1 VPALNAARCSKEKN
15 KGDLP
20 LQIHQ
25 SMTTLAVHAGLLA
38 HMNCSRCV
46 PTLRRVPGD
55 HHLQLLQNPT
65 SVLASLLKLSAKEM
79 PPAALKVEGRCW
91 VVRHRVPQDRV
102 LSWRAGHSGSGSWSR
117 LRCAPTSPSRDWML
131 HQREHHSRTMWK
143 RKKERKE
150 GVQETAPIVVRR
162 RGRASRR

>member
-1 VPALNAARCSKEKN
+1 MVCLCRSIARSQLLLFVWACSPN
-15 KGDLP
+15 VD
-20 LQIHQ
+20 
-25 SMTTLAVHAGLLA
+25 T
-38 HMNCSRCV
+38 NRSRRV
-46 PTLRRVPGD
+46 LTLRHALGD
-55 HHLQLLQNPT
+55 HHLQLIKKKNST
-65 SVLASLLKLSAKEM
+65 SVLAPLSELSAKEM

-117 LRCAPTSPSRDWML
+117 LRCVPISPSRDWML
-131 HQREHHSRTMWK
+131 HRREHHSRTMWK